1 MSVFLI
7 IFLENNCIEMA
18 KVSKLIETTF
28 AKVIFFG
35 FAIIKD
41 HEEEIIIRVICTYM
55 EFFLKK
61 KVSAGTYIQSEVT
74 NDEVILKTD
83 LYAIVLRCHRVIL
96 LKAGMSRLMLK

>member
-1 MSVFLI
+1 
-7 IFLENNCIEMA
+7 MA
-18 KVSKLIETTF
+18 KVSELIETTF

-41 HEEEIIIRVICTYM
+41 HEEENIIIRVIWTCI

-61 KVSAGTYIQSEVT
+61 KFQLGTYVQSEDT

-83 LYAIVLRCHRVIL
+83 LYAIVLRCHRVYY
-96 LKAGMSRLMLK
+96 